1 MTAAAG
7 RGSGG
12 PPLPRRAAP
21 LLRGSVPLLRR
32 LAPVWWLGPSVLL
45 IALVI
50 VYPAIEM
57 IRTSFL
63 KVNSIGLTEGSAGI
77 GNYRNLFGEPAIGHV
92 LLNTALWVVLVVA
105 ATIAI
110 SLGLAQF
117 LNKRFPGRR
126 IVRWALIVPWAASLV
141 MTATVWRYIYEGSY
155 GMLNR
160 VLLDLGLIHT
170 PVEWYQDNST
180 SFWCLIIVGI
190 VVSIPFSTFVMLAG
204 LQGIPADVCEAAR
217 VDGAGPVQTYRKV
230 TFPLL
235 RPALLTSTVLNTIY
249 VFNSFPI
256 IWVITGKLPGD
267 QTDTTVTFMYKI
279 AFTYR
284 LDVGEAAALAV
295 INVVFLLIVVS
306 VFLRRV
312 RWTAGDET
320 GGRRSRGRRR
330 PRLRAR
336 AADGLSATAARAGQ
350 GARAVLAPRTTG
362 AAMTEVHRP
371 PLATGPAMAEAAP
384 APAAPG
390 NPDRPAVNDAERA
403 PLGALPPRGPS
414 PLQRAGQVLGRVWS
428 PVRPAGLTI
437 AGAIVAVFFL
447 APYAVMFLSAL
458 KSNADLFHSPALYLP
473 KVWQWGN
480 FASVWKAIPLASYL
494 ANSLIIAA
502 VSTVIV
508 LLVSLP
514 AAYFTA
520 RHDFR
525 GKRVFLYTVLVT
537 QMFAPVALVIGIFR
551 EVNLVNG
558 AVNSYWAIIAVDSAF
573 NLAFS
578 VWILNGYLASIPRE
592 IEDAAL
598 VDGAGRLRTM
608 FWIVLPLAR
617 PGIVTA
623 VIFTFIQVW
632 NEFVVAE
639 TIFNNPTQNRETLTV
654 GINAFV
660 GLYQTQYQYLF
671 VASIIGIVPVV
682 VLFAFIERYLVSG
695 LTAGSI
701 RLSRGRPPGPLRS
714 PGTRAGPVHRVR
726 DGAIGTRWDVR
737 DGVFGHVGSERLAG
751 HLRGTGR
758 TAPVHVM
765 APSRVPGHVMAPSQV
780 MDGVRRGAV
789 SSVAP
794 SAALGPAVA
803 RQRGR

>member
-1 MTAAAG
+1 MTAAASRRDRSR
-7 RGSGG
+7 RGSG
-12 PPLPRRAAP
+12 R
-21 LLRGSVPLLRR
+21 SSLLRR

-63 KVNSIGLTEGSAGI
+63 KVNSIGLTQGSAGA
-77 GNYRNLFGEPAIGHV
+77 GNYRNLFGEPALGHV
-92 LLNTALWVVLVVA
+92 LLNTVLWVVLVVA
-105 ATIAI
+105 ATIVI
-110 SLGLAQF
+110 SLWLAQF

-126 IVRWALIVPWAASLV
+126 VVRWALIVPWAASLV

-160 VLLDLGLIHT
+160 VLLDLGIIHA
-170 PVEWYQDNST
+170 PVEWYQDSST
-180 SFWCLIIVGI
+180 SFWGLIIVGI

-204 LQGIPADVCEAAR
+204 LQSIPADVYEAAR
-217 VDGAGPVQTYRKV
+217 VDGAGPGQTYRKV

-235 RPALLTSTVLNTIY
+235 RPALLTSVVLNTIY

-295 INVVFLLIVVS
+295 INVAFLLIVVGI
-306 VFLRRV
+306 FLRRV

-320 GGRRSRGRRR
+320 GARRSRGRRWPGR
-330 PRLRAR
+330 RAR
-336 AADGLSATAARAGQ
+336 AAERLSAAASQ
-350 GARAVLAPRTTG
+350 GARAVLAPRMTG
-362 AAMTEVHRP
+362 AAMTEARP
-371 PLATGPAMAEAAP
+371 V
-384 APAAPG
+384 PAAPG
-390 NPDRPAVNDAERA
+390 HPAASSSAADDAERTSVSA
-403 PLGALPPRGPS
+403 VSPRGPG
-414 PLQRAGQVLGRVWS
+414 PRQRLGHSLGRAWS
-428 PVRPAGLTI
+428 PVRPAGL
-437 AGAIVAVFFL
+437 AIIGGGVAAFFL
-447 APYAVMFLSAL
+447 APYAVMIASAL
-458 KSNADLFHSPALYLP
+458 KSNSDLFHSPARYLP
-473 KVWQWGN
+473 THWQWGN
-480 FASVWKAIPLASYL
+480 FASVWKTIPLASYL
-494 ANSLIIAA
+494 GNSLIIAA

-525 GKRVFLYTVLVT
+525 GKRAFLYTVLVT

-578 VWILNGYLASIPRE
+578 IWILNGYLASIPKE
-592 IEDAAL
+592 IEDAAM

-608 FWIVLPLAR
+608 FRIVLPLAR

-682 VLFAFIERYLVSG
+682 ILFAFIERYLVSG

-701 RLSRGRPPGPLRS
+701 RLSRRRAWAGPGLAFGDSARVVTAGGRPRS
-714 PGTRAGPVHRVR
+714 
-726 DGAIGTRWDVR
+726 
-737 DGVFGHVGSERLAG
+737 
-751 HLRGTGR
+751 
-758 TAPVHVM
+758 
-765 APSRVPGHVMAPSQV
+765 
-780 MDGVRRGAV
+780 
-789 SSVAP
+789 
-794 SAALGPAVA
+794 
-803 RQRGR
+803 RGRGSPCR

>member
-1 MTAAAG
+1 MTAAASRRDSSR
-7 RGSGG
+7 RGSGV
-12 PPLPRRAAP
+12 L
-21 LLRGSVPLLRR
+21 PLLRR

-63 KVNSIGLTEGSAGI
+63 KVNSIGLTQGSAGA
-77 GNYRNLFGEPAIGHV
+77 GNYRNLFSEPALGHV
-92 LLNTALWVVLVVA
+92 LVNTATWVVLVVA
-105 ATIAI
+105 ATIVI

-204 LQGIPADVCEAAR
+204 LQSIPADVYEAAR

-306 VFLRRV
+306 IFLRRV

-320 GGRRSRGRRR
+320 GTRRSRGRGRR
-330 PRLRAR
+330 GPGKRAAVLARGATPRNPPHALRAR
-336 AADGLSATAARAGQ
+336 AVVHRRHTGRSPGPSARDRWAGNDRLAVTYAAMTEAG
-350 GARAVLAPRTTG
+350 RLPLVTG
-362 AAMTEVHRP
+362 AAMAGT
-371 PLATGPAMAEAAP
+371 AP

-390 NPDRPAVNDAERA
+390 HPSGSETDDAERTSA
-403 PLGALPPRGPS
+403 SARPPRTPG
-414 PLQRAGQVLGRVWS
+414 PLQRAGQAVARVWS
-428 PVRPAGLTI
+428 PVRTVGLTV
-437 AGAIVAVFFL
+437 AGGGVAAFFL

-458 KSNADLFHSPALYLP
+458 KSNGDLFHSPARYLP
-473 KVWQWGN
+473 THWQWGN
-480 FASVWKAIPLASYL
+480 FASVWKTIPLASYL
-494 ANSLIIAA
+494 ADSLIIAA
-502 VSTVIV
+502 VSTAIV

-520 RHDFR
+520 RHEFR
-525 GKRVFLYTVLVT
+525 GKRAFLYTVLVT

-558 AVNSYWAIIAVDSAF
+558 AVNSYWAIILVDSAF

-578 VWILNGYLASIPRE
+578 IWILNGYLASIPKE
-592 IEDAAL
+592 IEDAAM
-598 VDGAGRLRTM
+598 VDGAGPLRTM
-608 FWIVLPLAR
+608 FRIVLPLAR

-701 RLSRGRPPGPLRS
+701 R
-714 PGTRAGPVHRVR
+714 
-726 DGAIGTRWDVR
+726 
-737 DGVFGHVGSERLAG
+737 
-751 HLRGTGR
+751 
-758 TAPVHVM
+758 
-765 APSRVPGHVMAPSQV
+765 
-780 MDGVRRGAV
+780 
-789 SSVAP
+789 
-794 SAALGPAVA
+794 
-803 RQRGR
+803 

>member
-1 MTAAAG
+1 MTAAASRRDRSR
-7 RGSGG
+7 RGSG
-12 PPLPRRAAP
+12 R
-21 LLRGSVPLLRR
+21 SSLLRR

-63 KVNSIGLTEGSAGI
+63 KVNSIGLTQGSAGA
-77 GNYRNLFGEPAIGHV
+77 GNYRNLFGEPALGHV
-92 LLNTALWVVLVVA
+92 LLNTVLWVVLVVA
-105 ATIAI
+105 ATIVI
-110 SLGLAQF
+110 SLWLAQF

-160 VLLDLGLIHT
+160 VLLDLGIIHA
-170 PVEWYQDNST
+170 PVQWYQDSST
-180 SFWCLIIVGI
+180 SFWGLIIVGI
-190 VVSIPFSTFVMLAG
+190 IVSIPFSTFVMLAG
-204 LQGIPADVCEAAR
+204 LQSIPADVYEAAR

-235 RPALLTSTVLNTIY
+235 RPALLTSAVLNTIY

-295 INVVFLLIVVS
+295 INVAFLLIVVGI
-306 VFLRRV
+306 FLRRV

-320 GGRRSRGRRR
+320 GARRTRGRRR
-330 PRLRAR
+330 PGLRAR
-336 AADGLSATAARAGQ
+336 AAERRPAAAVQAGQSARAVLAPLSAAAGH

-362 AAMTEVHRP
+362 AAMTEARP
-371 PLATGPAMAEAAP
+371 V
-384 APAAPG
+384 PAAPG
-390 NPDRPAVNDAERA
+390 HPAASTSAADDAERTSVSA
-403 PLGALPPRGPS
+403 VPPRGPS
-414 PLQRAGQVLGRVWS
+414 PMQRLGHSLGRVWS
-428 PVRPAGLTI
+428 PVRPAGLAVI
-437 AGAIVAVFFL
+437 GAIVAAFFL

-458 KSNADLFHSPALYLP
+458 KSNSDLFHSPARYLP
-473 KVWQWGN
+473 TQWQWGN
-480 FASVWKAIPLASYL
+480 FASVWKTIPLASYL
-494 ANSLIIAA
+494 GNSLIIAA

-525 GKRVFLYTVLVT
+525 GKRAFLYTVLVT

-578 VWILNGYLASIPRE
+578 IWILNGYLASIPKE
-592 IEDAAL
+592 IEDAAM

-608 FWIVLPLAR
+608 FRIVLPLAR

-682 VLFAFIERYLVSG
+682 ILFAFIERYLVSG

-701 RLSRGRPPGPLRS
+701 RLSRGGDPPEPPACAPRPRGGTSPTHRPL
-714 PGTRAGPVHRVR
+714 AGPEAR
-726 DGAIGTRWDVR
+726 TRWA
-737 DGVFGHVGSERLAG
+737 GNERLAA
-751 HLRGTGR
+751 TC
-758 TAPVHVM
+758 APARPGPNDGDGATVVVIYNVHVGAIELAITCSL
-765 APSRVPGHVMAPSQV
+765 APLSTFRRVAE
-780 MDGVRRGAV
+780 R
-789 SSVAP
+789 SSD
-794 SAALGPAVA
+794 
-803 RQRGR
+803 R

>member
-1 MTAAAG
+1 MTAAASRRDSSR
-7 RGSGG
+7 RGGG
-12 PPLPRRAAP
+12 IL
-21 LLRGSVPLLRR
+21 PLLRR

-57 IRTSFL
+57 IRTSL
-63 KVNSIGLTEGSAGI
+63 EKINSIGLTEGSAGF
-77 GNYRNLFGEPAIGHV
+77 GDYRNLFGEPALGHV
-92 LLNTALWVVLVVA
+92 LLNTVLWVVLVVA
-105 ATIAI
+105 ATIVI

-180 SFWCLIIVGI
+180 SFWCLIVVGI

-204 LQGIPADVCEAAR
+204 LQSIPADVYEAAR

-295 INVVFLLIVVS
+295 INVVFLLIVVGI
-306 VFLRRV
+306 FLRRV

-320 GGRRSRGRRR
+320 GTRRSRGRGRR
-330 PRLRAR
+330 GLRTWAADRLPAAAAHGARAAVLARGATPRNPPHALRAR
-336 AADGLSATAARAGQ
+336 AMVRRRHTGRAPGRRPGLASRYERLAVTSAAMTEAAGLPL
-350 GARAVLAPRTTG
+350 VTG
-362 AAMTEVHRP
+362 AAMGG
-371 PLATGPAMAEAAP
+371 TGP

-390 NPDRPAVNDAERA
+390 HPAGSKTDDAERTSA
-403 PLGALPPRGPS
+403 SALPPRTPGPLERS
-414 PLQRAGQVLGRVWS
+414 GQALARVWS
-428 PVRPAGLTI
+428 PLRPVGLTV
-437 AGAIVAVFFL
+437 AGGGVAAFFL

-458 KSNADLFHSPALYLP
+458 KSNGDLFHSPALYLP
-473 KVWQWGN
+473 THWQWGN
-480 FASVWKAIPLASYL
+480 FAQVWKTIPLASYL
-494 ANSLIIAA
+494 VNSLIIAA
-502 VSTVIV
+502 VSTAIV

-520 RHDFR
+520 RHEFR
-525 GKRVFLYTVLVT
+525 GKRAFLYTVLVT

-558 AVNSYWAIIAVDSAF
+558 AVNSYWAIILVDSAF

-578 VWILNGYLASIPRE
+578 VWILNGYLASIPKE
-592 IEDAAL
+592 IEDAAM
-598 VDGAGRLRTM
+598 VDGAGPLRTM
-608 FWIVLPLAR
+608 FRIVLPLAR

-701 RLSRGRPPGPLRS
+701 R
-714 PGTRAGPVHRVR
+714 
-726 DGAIGTRWDVR
+726 
-737 DGVFGHVGSERLAG
+737 
-751 HLRGTGR
+751 
-758 TAPVHVM
+758 
-765 APSRVPGHVMAPSQV
+765 
-780 MDGVRRGAV
+780 
-789 SSVAP
+789 
-794 SAALGPAVA
+794 
-803 RQRGR
+803 

>member
-1 MTAAAG
+1 MTADVTR
-7 RGSGG
+7 RGGG
-12 PPLPRRAAP
+12 PVPSPRRTAARGPAGSQGP
-21 LLRGSVPLLRR
+21 LGRALLLLRR
-32 LAPVWWLGPSVLL
+32 LTPVWWLGPSIVL

-63 KVNSIGLTEGSAGI
+63 KVNSIGLTEGSNGF
-77 GNYRNLFGEPAIGHV
+77 GNYRDLFHEPALGHV
-92 LLNTALWVVLVVA
+92 LANTVLWVVLVVA

-126 IVRWALIVPWAASLV
+126 VVRWALIVPWAASLV
-141 MTATVWRYIYEGSY
+141 MTATVWRYIFEGSY
-155 GMLNR
+155 GVLNR

-170 PVEWYQDNST
+170 PVEWYQDSST

-190 VVSIPFSTFVMLAG
+190 IVSIPFSTFVMLAG
-204 LQGIPADVCEAAR
+204 LQAIPADVYEAAR
-217 VDGAGPVQTYRKV
+217 VDGAGAWQTYRRV

-235 RPALLTSTVLNTIY
+235 RPALLTSAVLNTIY

-295 INVVFLLIVVS
+295 INVIFLLIVVTF
-306 VFLRRV
+306 FLRRV

-320 GGRRSRGRRR
+320 GGRRPGRRR
-330 PRLRAR
+330 SR
-336 AADGLSATAARAGQ
+336 AARAIRTRAAGRLPAAAAGVAGGVAGVAGGVAGVAGGVAGKVAGGTAQ
-350 GARAVLAPRTTG
+350 AARAVFAPRLTG
-362 AAMTEVHRP
+362 SAMTSAGAV
-371 PLATGPAMAEAAP
+371 P

-390 NPDRPAVNDAERA
+390 HPADPAEDHFPERNVAGAHVPRPPGPLERA
-403 PLGALPPRGPS
+403 G
-414 PLQRAGQVLGRVWS
+414 RAAARAWS
-428 PVRPAGLTI
+428 PVRTVGLTA
-437 AGAIVAVFFL
+437 AGAVVAAFFL
-447 APYAVMFLSAL
+447 APYVVMFLSAL
-458 KSNADLFHSPALYLP
+458 KSNQNLFHNPALYLP
-473 KVWQWGN
+473 TSWEWDN
-480 FASVWKAIPLASYL
+480 FANVWKVIPLASYL
-494 ANSLIIAA
+494 VNSLIIAG
-502 VSTVIV
+502 VSTAIV
-508 LLVSLP
+508 LGVSLP

-520 RHDFR
+520 RHEFR
-525 GKRVFLYTVLVT
+525 GKRAFLYTVLVT

-558 AVNSYWAIIAVDSAF
+558 AVNSYWAIILVDSAF

-578 VWILNGYLASIPRE
+578 IWILNGYLASIPRE
-592 IEDAAL
+592 IEDAAM

-608 FWIVLPLAR
+608 FRIVLPLAR
-617 PGIVTA
+617 PGLVTA

-639 TIFNNPTQNRETLTV
+639 TIFNNPTENRETLTV

-682 VLFAFIERYLVSG
+682 ILFAAIERYLVGG

-701 RLSRGRPPGPLRS
+701 R
-714 PGTRAGPVHRVR
+714 
-726 DGAIGTRWDVR
+726 
-737 DGVFGHVGSERLAG
+737 
-751 HLRGTGR
+751 
-758 TAPVHVM
+758 
-765 APSRVPGHVMAPSQV
+765 
-780 MDGVRRGAV
+780 
-789 SSVAP
+789 
-794 SAALGPAVA
+794 
-803 RQRGR
+803 